1 MAYSECLPIRL
12 NPLAER
18 TCFSQV
24 AGLLRPAVRPPT
36 KRYNMKLRSG
46 KGLKAYKARLVKFPR
61 KKGQEWDDDMRS
73 AVQATDPNVLPL
85 PSDKNDTEVRAI
97 TAEDKAPVY
106 AKLRV
111 ERMNARVA
119 GARKKAKEDAA
130 AEKK

>member
-1 MAYSECLPIRL
+1 ML
-12 NPLAER
+12 NANVNR
-18 TCFSQV
+18 
-24 AGLLRPAVRPPT
+24 
-36 KRYNMKLRSG
+36 
-46 KGLKAYKARLVKFPR
+46 LKAYKTRLVKFPR

-85 PSDKNDTEVRAI
+85 PADNSDTEVRAI

>member
-1 MAYSECLPIRL
+1 MLNVNVNRL
-12 NPLAER
+12 R
-18 TCFSQV
+18 
-24 AGLLRPAVRPPT
+24 
-36 KRYNMKLRSG
+36 
-46 KGLKAYKARLVKFPR
+46 AYKTRLVKFPH
-61 KKGQEWDDDMRS
+61 KKGQKWDDAMRS

-85 PSDKNDTEVRAI
+85 PVDKNCTEVRAI

-111 ERMNARVA
+111 ERVNARVA